1 MGLRAC
7 GQRSARA
14 VYPARR
20 QCDVVLG
27 CLERL
32 GGQPAPC
39 SGRFGPIGRAVKA
52 EALATVR
59 FEAAPGQQ
67 LQIDFGERL
76 VAIGGRQLKAFVL
89 VANARLLAASV
100 LNALLSPAN
109 QCSCFSVRHAPRRG
123 RQLRQRAPQGLGG
136 R

>member
-1 MGLRAC
+1 
-7 GQRSARA
+7 
-14 VYPARR
+14 
-20 QCDVVLG
+20 
-27 CLERL
+27 
-32 GGQPAPC
+32 
-39 SGRFGPIGRAVKA
+39 VKA

-76 VAIGGRQLKAFVL
+76 VAIGGRQLKAFVS

-109 QCSCFSVRHAPRRG
+109 QCSCFAVRHAPRGG